1 MTATTQKNRM
11 KPKPKINKPP
21 ILFSATQKIISLIE
35 KRLDATFI
43 AYWDGPNGSVC
54 QDDVLTFYALLRHL
68 GVQRKL
74 VLFIKSDGGTGM
86 ASLRIV
92 HLLRQYCEHVTVLV
106 PLNCVSAA
114 TMIALGADEIQM
126 GPLAYLSAVDT
137 SLTHDL
143 SPIDNNNNRVSVSLD
158 ELSRIINLWRRES
171 KGEVANPYSAIFNH
185 IHPLV
190 IGAVDRSSSLS
201 IRLCREILSYHL
213 SDKKKSDRISK
224 MLNSDYPWHS
234 YPITI
239 KEAQR
244 IGLNARPLD
253 QVINDSLLELHE
265 VYSEMGQRALTDY
278 DERNY
283 HDNEILNIIEGRSLQ
298 LFYQSD
304 KDWHYRAEERRW
316 ISMND
321 NSSWRRVERKG
332 GQIAQRVFHIR

>member
-1 MTATTQKNRM
+1 MNREL
-11 KPKPKINKPP
+11 KLKPKINKPP
-21 ILFSATQKIISLIE
+21 ILFSETQRIIAAVE
-35 KRLDATFI
+35 KRLGATFI

-68 GVQRKL
+68 GTQRRL
-74 VLFIKSDGGTGM
+74 ALYLKSDGGTGM

-92 HLLRQYCEHVTVLV
+92 HLLREYCQQVTVLV

-126 GPLAYLSAVDT
+126 GPLAFLSAVDT

-158 ELSRIINLWRRES
+158 ELSRIINLWRKEA
-171 KGEVANPYSAIFNH
+171 KDEGTNPYSSIFMH

-201 IRLCREILSYHL
+201 IRLCNEILSYHMK
-213 SDKKKSDRISK
+213 DKKKAERISRA
-224 MLNSDYPWHS
+224 LNADYPWHS

-244 IGLNARPLD
+244 IGLNATLLP
-253 QVINDSLLELHE
+253 QEINDMLLELHE
-265 VYSEMGQRALTDY
+265 VYSEMGQRALTDF

-283 HDNEILNIIEGRSLQ
+283 HDNEILNIIEGRGLQ
-298 LFYQSD
+298 FFYQSD

-321 NSSWRRVERKG
+321 NSSWRRVEKKG
-332 GQIAQRVFHIR
+332 GQIVQRVFHIR

>member
-1 MTATTQKNRM
+1 M

-21 ILFSATQKIISLIE
+21 ILFSETQKIIAAIE
-35 KRLDATFI
+35 KKVGSSFI

-54 QDDVLTFYALLRHL
+54 QDDVLTLFALLRHL
-68 GVQRKL
+68 GPQPGL
-74 VLFIKSDGGTGM
+74 ALFIKSDGGTGM

-92 HLLRQYCEHVTVLV
+92 HLLRQYSQRLTVLV

-126 GPLAYLSAVDT
+126 GPLAFLTAVDT

-143 SPIDNNNNRVSVSLD
+143 SPIDINNNRVSVSLD
-158 ELSRIINLWRRES
+158 ELSRIINLWRKEAE
-171 KGEVANPYSAIFNH
+171 GGGANPYTSIFTH

-201 IRLCREILSYHL
+201 IRLCNEILSYHL
-213 SDKKKSDRISK
+213 TDRKKAERISK
-224 MLNSDYPWHS
+224 MLNADYPWHS

-244 IGLNARPLD
+244 IGLNATTLD
-253 QVINDSLLELHE
+253 QGINDMLLELHE
-265 VYSEMGQRALTDY
+265 VYSEMGQRALTDF

-283 HDNEILNIIEGRSLQ
+283 HDNEILNIIEGRNLQ
-298 LFYQSD
+298 LLYQSD
-304 KDWHYRAEERRW
+304 KDWHYRTEERRW

-321 NSSWRRVERKG
+321 NSSWRRVEKKG
-332 GQIAQRVFHIR
+332 NQIVQRVFHIR

>member
-1 MTATTQKNRM
+1 M
-11 KPKPKINKPP
+11 KARTKINKPP
-21 ILFSATQKIISLIE
+21 VLFSETQKIIAALD
-35 KRLDATFI
+35 KRLECSVI
-43 AYWDGPNGSVC
+43 AYWDAPNGSVC

-68 GVQRKL
+68 GRQKKIA
-74 VLFIKSDGGTGM
+74 LFIKSDGGTGM

-92 HLLRQYCEHVTVLV
+92 HLLRQYCDHITVV
-106 PLNCVSAA
+106 IPLNCVSAA
-114 TMIALGADEIQM
+114 TMIALGADEIRM

-143 SPIDNNNNRVSVSLD
+143 SPIDHNNSRVSVSLD
-158 ELSRIINLWRRES
+158 ELTRILNLWRKES
-171 KGEVANPYSAIFNH
+171 KDEVTNPYSAIFNH

-201 IRLCREILSYHL
+201 IRICKEILSYHL
-213 SDKKKSDRISK
+213 KDPKKADRISK
-224 MLNSDYPWHS
+224 VLNSNYPWHS
-234 YPITI
+234 YPITL

-244 IGLNARPLD
+244 IGLNALPLD
-253 QVINDSLLELHE
+253 QGLNDTLLELHAL
-265 VYSEMGQRALTDY
+265 YSEMGQRALTDY

-283 HDNEILNIIEGRSLQ
+283 HDNEILNIIEGRGAQ

-321 NSSWRRVERKG
+321 NSSWRRVEKKG
-332 GQIAQRVFHIR
+332 GQIVQTVFHIR

>member
-1 MTATTQKNRM
+1 MLEVILKA
-11 KPKPKINKPP
+11 KPKINKPP
-21 ILFSATQKIISLIE
+21 VLFSETQKLLASIE
-35 KRLDATFI
+35 KKTGSPLI

-54 QDDVLTFYALLRHL
+54 PDDVLTFYALLRHL
-68 GVQRKL
+68 GRQERL
-74 VLFIKSDGGTGM
+74 TLFIKSDGGNGM
-86 ASLRIV
+86 AALRIV
-92 HLLRQYCEHVTVLV
+92 HLLRQYCDRLTVLV

-126 GPLAYLSAVDT
+126 GPLAFLSAVDT

-143 SPIDNNNNRVSVSLD
+143 SPIDSNNNRVSVSLD
-158 ELSRIINLWRRES
+158 ELSRIINLWRKES
-171 KGEVANPYSAIFNH
+171 KGSGNNPYDAVFNH

-213 SDKKKSDRISK
+213 TEKKKAERISK
-224 MLNSDYPWHS
+224 ILNSDYPWHS

-244 IGLNARPLD
+244 VGLNSTPLS
-253 QVINDSLLELHE
+253 QEVNDSLLELHE
-265 VYSEMGQRALTDY
+265 IYSEMGQRALTDY

-283 HDNEILNIIEGRSLQ
+283 HDNEILNIIEGRGLQ

-304 KDWHYRAEERRW
+304 KDWHYRSDERRW
-316 ISMND
+316 ITMND
-321 NSSWRRVERKG
+321 NSTWRRVERRG
-332 GQIAQRVFHIR
+332 GQTINKMLHIR

>member
-1 MTATTQKNRM
+1 M
-11 KPKPKINKPP
+11 KAKPKINKPP
-21 ILFSATQKIISLIE
+21 VLFSETQKIITALE
-35 KRLDATFI
+35 QRLDCTVI
-43 AYWDGPNGSVC
+43 AYWDAPNGSVC

-68 GVQRKL
+68 GRQKKL
-74 VLFIKSDGGTGM
+74 ALYIKSDGGTGM

-92 HLLRQYCEHVTVLV
+92 HLLRQYCDHVTVIV

-114 TMIALGADEIQM
+114 TMIALGADEIRM

-143 SPIDNNNNRVSVSLD
+143 SPVDINNNRVSVSLD
-158 ELSRIINLWRRES
+158 ELSRILNLWRKES
-171 KGEVANPYSAIFNH
+171 KDEGANPYNAIFNH

-201 IRLCREILSYHL
+201 IRLCKEILSYHL
-213 SDKKKSDRISK
+213 KDQKKAERISK
-224 MLNSDYPWHS
+224 ALNSDYPWHS

-244 IGLNARPLD
+244 VGLNAVPLD
-253 QVINDSLLELHE
+253 QDVNDTLLELHE
-265 VYSEMGQRALTDY
+265 LYSEMGQRALTDY

-283 HDNEILNIIEGRSLQ
+283 HDNEILNIIEGRGLQ
-298 LFYQSD
+298 LFYQAD
-304 KDWHYRAEERRW
+304 KDWHYRTEERRW

-321 NSSWRRVERKG
+321 NSSWRRIEKKRS
-332 GQIAQRVFHIR
+332 QIVQSVFHIR

>member
-1 MTATTQKNRM
+1 M
-11 KPKPKINKPP
+11 KARTKINKPP
-21 ILFSATQKIISLIE
+21 VLFSETQKIIAALD
-35 KRLDATFI
+35 KRLECSVI
-43 AYWDGPNGSVC
+43 AYWDAPNGSVC

-68 GVQRKL
+68 GRQKKIA
-74 VLFIKSDGGTGM
+74 LFIKSDGGTGM

-92 HLLRQYCEHVTVLV
+92 HLLRQYCDHITVMI

-114 TMIALGADEIQM
+114 TMIALGADEIRM

-143 SPIDNNNNRVSVSLD
+143 SPIDHNNSRVSVSLD
-158 ELSRIINLWRRES
+158 ELTRILNLWRKES
-171 KGEVANPYSAIFNH
+171 KDEVTNPYSAIFNH

-201 IRLCREILSYHL
+201 IRICREILSYHL
-213 SDKKKSDRISK
+213 KDAKKADRISK
-224 MLNSDYPWHS
+224 VLNSNYPWHS
-234 YPITI
+234 YPITL

-244 IGLNARPLD
+244 IGLNALPLD
-253 QVINDSLLELHE
+253 QGLNDTLLELHAL
-265 VYSEMGQRALTDY
+265 YSEMGQRALTDH

-283 HDNEILNIIEGRSLQ
+283 HDNEILNIIEGRGAQ

-321 NSSWRRVERKG
+321 NSSWRRVEKKG
-332 GQIAQRVFHIR
+332 GQIVQTVFHIR

>member
-1 MTATTQKNRM
+1 MNTKVM
-11 KPKPKINKPP
+11 KARPKINKPP
-21 ILFSATQKIISLIE
+21 ILFSSTQKLAAAIE
-35 KRLDATFI
+35 KKLGATFI

-68 GVQRKL
+68 GPQPKL
-74 VLFIKSDGGTGM
+74 ALFIKSDGGTGM

-92 HLLRQYCEHVTVLV
+92 HLLRQYTERVTVLV

-114 TMIALGADEIQM
+114 TMIALGADEVQM

-158 ELSRIINLWRRES
+158 ELSRIINLWRKES
-171 KGEVANPYSAIFNH
+171 KGESTNPYSAIFNH

-201 IRLCREILSYHL
+201 IRLCKEILSYHL
-213 SDKKKSDRISK
+213 SDKKKADRISRV
-224 MLNSDYPWHS
+224 LNADYPWHS
-234 YPITI
+234 YPVTI

-253 QVINDSLLELHE
+253 QGINDILLELHE

-283 HDNEILNIIEGRSLQ
+283 HDNEILNIIEGRGLQ

-304 KDWHYRAEERRW
+304 KDWHYRTEERRW

-332 GQIAQRVFHIR
+332 NQVIQRVFHIR

>member
-1 MTATTQKNRM
+1 M
-11 KPKPKINKPP
+11 KARTKINKPP
-21 ILFSATQKIISLIE
+21 VLFSETQKIIAALD
-35 KRLDATFI
+35 KRLECSVI
-43 AYWDGPNGSVC
+43 AYWDAPNGSVC

-68 GVQRKL
+68 GRQKKIA
-74 VLFIKSDGGTGM
+74 LFIKSDGGTGM

-92 HLLRQYCEHVTVLV
+92 HLLRQYCDHITVMI

-114 TMIALGADEIQM
+114 TMIALGADEIRM

-143 SPIDNNNNRVSVSLD
+143 SPIDHNNSRVSVSLD
-158 ELSRIINLWRRES
+158 ELTRILNLWRKES
-171 KGEVANPYSAIFNH
+171 KDEVTNPYSAIFNH

-201 IRLCREILSYHL
+201 IRICREILSYHL
-213 SDKKKSDRISK
+213 KDAKKADRISK
-224 MLNSDYPWHS
+224 VLNSNYPWHS
-234 YPITI
+234 YPITL

-244 IGLNARPLD
+244 IGLNALPLD
-253 QVINDSLLELHE
+253 QGLNDTLLELHAL
-265 VYSEMGQRALTDY
+265 YSEMGQRALTDY

-283 HDNEILNIIEGRSLQ
+283 HDNEILNIIEGRGAQ

-321 NSSWRRVERKG
+321 NSSWRRVEKKG
-332 GQIAQRVFHIR
+332 GQIVQTVFHIR

>member
-1 MTATTQKNRM
+1 M
-11 KPKPKINKPP
+11 KREIKVKPKINKPP
-21 ILFSATQKIISLIE
+21 ILFSETQRIIAAIE
-35 KRLDATFI
+35 KKLEATFI

-68 GVQRKL
+68 GAQRRL
-74 VLFIKSDGGTGM
+74 ALYIKSDGGTGM

-92 HLLRQYCEHVTVLV
+92 HLLREYCRQVTVLV

-126 GPLAYLSAVDT
+126 GPLAFLSAVDT

-158 ELSRIINLWRRES
+158 ELSRIINLWRKEA
-171 KGEVANPYSAIFNH
+171 KDEGTNPYSSIFMH

-201 IRLCREILSYHL
+201 IRLCNEILSYHMT
-213 SDKKKSDRISK
+213 DKKKAERISRV
-224 MLNSDYPWHS
+224 LNADYPWHS

-244 IGLNARPLD
+244 IGLNATLLE
-253 QVINDSLLELHE
+253 QEINDMLLELHE
-265 VYSEMGQRALTDY
+265 VYSEMGQRALTDF

-283 HDNEILNIIEGRSLQ
+283 HDNEILNIIEGRELQ
-298 LFYQSD
+298 FFYQSD

-321 NSSWRRVERKG
+321 NSSWRRVEKKG
-332 GQIAQRVFHIR
+332 GQIVQRVFHIR

>member
-1 MTATTQKNRM
+1 M
-11 KPKPKINKPP
+11 KAKPKINKPP
-21 ILFSATQKIISLIE
+21 VLFSETQKIITALE
-35 KRLDATFI
+35 QRLDCTVI
-43 AYWDGPNGSVC
+43 AYWDAPNGSVC

-68 GVQRKL
+68 GRQKRL
-74 VLFIKSDGGTGM
+74 ALYIKSDGGTGM

-92 HLLRQYCEHVTVLV
+92 HLLRQYCDHVTVIV

-114 TMIALGADEIQM
+114 TMIALGADEIKM

-143 SPIDNNNNRVSVSLD
+143 SPVDINNNRVSVSLD
-158 ELSRIINLWRRES
+158 ELSRILNLWRKES
-171 KGEVANPYSAIFNH
+171 KGEGANPYTAIFNH

-201 IRLCREILSYHL
+201 IRLCKEILSYHL
-213 SDKKKSDRISK
+213 KDQKKAERISK
-224 MLNSDYPWHS
+224 ALNADYPWHS

-244 IGLNARPLD
+244 VGLNAVPLD
-253 QVINDSLLELHE
+253 QDVNDTLLELHE
-265 VYSEMGQRALTDY
+265 LYSEMGQRALTDY

-283 HDNEILNIIEGRSLQ
+283 HDNEILNIIEGRGLQ
-298 LFYQSD
+298 LLYQAD
-304 KDWHYRAEERRW
+304 KDWHYRTEERRW

-321 NSSWRRVERKG
+321 NSSWRRIEKKRNQVV
-332 GQIAQRVFHIR
+332 QTVFHIR

>member
-1 MTATTQKNRM
+1 MAKTEQIRAKR
-11 KPKPKINKPP
+11 KVNKPP
-21 ILFSATQKIISLIE
+21 ILFSETQKIVTAIE
-35 KRLDATFI
+35 KKLGATFI
-43 AYWDGPNGSVC
+43 SYWDGPNGSVC

-68 GVQRKL
+68 GPQRNL
-74 VLFIKSDGGTGM
+74 ALFIKSDGGTGM

-92 HLLRQYCEHVTVLV
+92 HLLRQYCQRITVLA

-143 SPIDNNNNRVSVSLD
+143 SPIDNNNSRVSVSLD
-158 ELSRIINLWRRES
+158 ELTRIINLWRKES
-171 KGEVANPYSAIFNH
+171 KGDGANPYHAIFSH

-201 IRLCREILSYHL
+201 IRLCKEILSFHL
-213 SDKKKSDRISK
+213 RDKKKAERISK
-224 MLNSDYPWHS
+224 ILNSDYPWHS

-239 KEAQR
+239 TEAQR
-244 IGLNARPLD
+244 IGLNAAPLD
-253 QVINDSLLELHE
+253 QGVNDILLELNE
-265 VYSEMGQRALTDY
+265 VYSEMGQRAFTDF

-283 HDNEILNIIEGRSLQ
+283 HDNEILNIIEGRGVQ

-304 KDWHYRAEERRW
+304 KDWHYRTEERRW

-321 NSSWRRVERKG
+321 NSSWRRVEKKG
-332 GQIAQRVFHIR
+332 NQIGQRVFHIR